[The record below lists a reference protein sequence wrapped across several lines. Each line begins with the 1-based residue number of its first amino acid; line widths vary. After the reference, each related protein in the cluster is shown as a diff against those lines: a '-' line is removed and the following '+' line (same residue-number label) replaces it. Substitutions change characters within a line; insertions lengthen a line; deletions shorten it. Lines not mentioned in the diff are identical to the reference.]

1 MRNNLASRRWVA
13 REMNDPSP
21 SYRDDAKLF
30 SPDAVPPATR
40 AALVEQRL
48 CRYGILPV
56 VELEDVN
63 QADDLFAAL
72 SAGGIAAAEITLRT
86 PDAAVALEKLIERH
100 PDALLGAGTVRTIGD
115 VRRMV
120 SIGAS
125 FVVSPGTDEEMIDYC
140 LEHDVL
146 VLPGVCTPTE
156 VLRALRV
163 GARLLKFF
171 PAEAAGGVGFLKA
184 LSGPFRE
191 VSFVPTG
198 GISEDNLES
207 YLRLPQVAACGGSWM
222 VATELLAAGKFDE
235 ITERTRK
242 ALSIVKVVRGGR

>member
-1 MRNNLASRRWVA
+1 MPAPPMKRAELAEVRL
-13 REMNDPSP
+13 RE
-21 SYRDDAKLF
+21 
-30 SPDAVPPATR
+30 
-40 AALVEQRL
+40 
-48 CRYGILPV
+48 YGILPV
-56 VELEDVN
+56 VELADLN

-86 PDAAVALEKLIERH
+86 PDGAVALEKLIERH
-100 PDALLGAGTVRTIGD
+100 PDALLGAGTVRTLD
-115 VRRMV
+115 DARRMV
-120 SIGAS
+120 GIGAS
-125 FVVSPGTDEEMIDYC
+125 FIVSPGTDEGMIDYC

-156 VLRALRV
+156 VLRALHA

-184 LSGPFRE
+184 LAGPFRD

-198 GISEDNLES
+198 GISENNLEN
-207 YLRLPQVAACGGSWM
+207 YLRQPQVVACGGSWM

-235 ITERTRK
+235 ITELVRK
-242 ALSIVKVVRGGR
+242 AIGIVEAVRGDS

>member
-1 MRNNLASRRWVA
+1 MKRAELAEVRL
-13 REMNDPSP
+13 RE
-21 SYRDDAKLF
+21 
-30 SPDAVPPATR
+30 
-40 AALVEQRL
+40 
-48 CRYGILPV
+48 YGILPV
-56 VELEDVN
+56 VELADLN

-86 PDAAVALEKLIERH
+86 PDGAVALEKLIERH
-100 PDALLGAGTVRTIGD
+100 PDALLGAGTVRTLD
-115 VRRMV
+115 DARRMV
-120 SIGAS
+120 GIGAS
-125 FVVSPGTDEEMIDYC
+125 FIVSPGTDEGMIDYC

-156 VLRALRV
+156 VLRALHA

-184 LSGPFRE
+184 LAGPFRD

-198 GISEDNLES
+198 GISENNLEN
-207 YLRLPQVAACGGSWM
+207 YLRQPQVVACGGSWM

-235 ITERTRK
+235 ITELVRK
-242 ALSIVKVVRGGR
+242 AIGIVEAVRGDS